1 MRRKDDKKV
10 QLKQQVIYTA
20 VTKFWTE
27 WEMKVQGSW
36 GHSNMK
42 HGDSTLLFE
51 SSHVALPELD

>member
-1 MRRKDDKKV
+1 MIEV

-51 SSHVALPELD
+51 SSYVALPELD